1 MMTNE
6 DAIAVSIPGAQRETV
21 TSDALAKATPRPW
34 REKLGV
40 IVSDT
45 PCQCGVDKYDT
56 TAVAYIGEEY
66 RHAGGLAYGDAVKAN
81 AALIVAAVNACE
93 PMREAL
99 KIAREALEND
109 VHLASRRG
117 PDDAIDACR
126 MIEAD
131 ANRTLTR
138 IAELV
143 PEMGE

>member
-81 AALIVAAVNACE
+81 AALIVAAVNAYGS
-93 PMREAL
+93 MREAL
-99 KIAREALEND
+99 NEIAGLLRTVGDDLESIGLVSNK
-109 VHLASRRG
+109 LEIA
-117 PDDAIDACR
+117 
-126 MIEAD
+126 
-131 ANRTLTR
+131 LTR

-143 PEMGE
+143 PEMGR

>member
-81 AALIVAAVNACE
+81 AALIVAAVNAYGS
-93 PMREAL
+93 MREAL
-99 KIAREALEND
+99 KIARDALLE
-109 VHLASRRG
+109 
-117 PDDAIDACR
+117 
-126 MIEAD
+126 IELRSEFKAQI
-131 ANRTLTR
+131 AREGLTR